1 MKAVVHGRHS
11 VDAAGNKVVTD
22 YRRRFSLRTEG
33 TKVFI
38 MGQYRTASYKYRNF
52 TIGLHDLQAVGAEE
66 ISAERPFVPYHDAI
80 RFA

>member
-1 MKAVVHGRHS
+1 MLISINAIGLKGI
-11 VDAAGNKVVTD
+11 
-22 YRRRFSLRTEG
+22 YYG
-33 TKVFI
+33 TVFP
-38 MGQYRTASYKYRNF
+38 ASYKYRNF